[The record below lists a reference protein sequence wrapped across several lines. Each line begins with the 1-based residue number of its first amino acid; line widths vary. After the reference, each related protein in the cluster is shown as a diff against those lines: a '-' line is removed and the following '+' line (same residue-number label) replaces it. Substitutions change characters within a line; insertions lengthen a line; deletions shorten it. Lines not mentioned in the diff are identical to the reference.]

1 MKAYRNII
9 KRVAIL
15 LIFSL
20 LCGCWDNKE
29 IEDINYV
36 TAIGIDYV
44 DDQYILYIQMLDF
57 TNIAKTESGKSKSP
71 PQVWTGKSTGKT
83 LNQAI
88 SNIAESVQE
97 RTVLS
102 HISSIIMSEKF
113 LKTDVMNNI
122 DTIHRYYEIR
132 LTPWV
137 FGTKES
143 IEKLM
148 TTKPFYNTS
157 PLKTILHEPLQE
169 YKQKSDITP
178 IQYIK
183 FLLGLT
189 EPATT
194 TLLPNVAIDSS
205 AWKMN
210 MEQDPKLIIEGAHVM
225 SNHKY
230 NGYLTN
236 EELTGLRWMQEETW
250 RSPIHIKKEGI
261 DVASMALVK
270 PKIHKSLNIIHGE
283 PKYHIQIEL
292 DGIVTEVLTELT
304 KTELEKEAA
313 EIVKREILDTYRN
326 GLNIHSDVYN
336 LEYLLFKKETG
347 IWKKMKHTSEHLLSE
362 RSLDL
367 VTVKVNIKHI
377 SMMKLQKNK

>member
-9 KRVAIL
+9 KKVAIL

-29 IEDINYV
+29 IQDINYV
-36 TAIGIDYV
+36 TALGLDYV
-44 DDQYILYIQMLDF
+44 DNQYILYIQMLDF
-57 TNIAKTESGKSKSP
+57 SYVAKSESGKSKNP
-71 PQVWTGKSTGKT
+71 PQIWTGKSTGKT

-88 SNIAESVQE
+88 GNIIDSVQK
-97 RTVLS
+97 RIVLS

-113 LKTDVMNNI
+113 LKTDVKSNI

-137 FGTKES
+137 YGTKES

-157 PLKTILHEPLQE
+157 PLETILHEPLQE
-169 YKQKSDITP
+169 YKQKSFIAP
-178 IQYIK
+178 IQYFK
-183 FLLGLT
+183 FFLELT

-194 TLLPNVAIDSS
+194 TLLPNIAIDSS
-205 AWKMN
+205 TWKTDLK
-210 MEQDPKLIIEGAHVM
+210 QDPKLIIEGAHTM
-225 SNHKY
+225 SDRKY

-236 EELTGLRWMQEETW
+236 EELTGLRWMQKETS
-250 RSPIHIKKEGI
+250 RSPVLIKKDGTDI
-261 DVASMALVK
+261 ASVSLLK
-270 PKIHKSLNIIHGE
+270 PKIHKSLNMIHGE

-292 DGIVTEVLTELT
+292 DGVVTEVLTELT

-313 EIVKREILDTYRN
+313 EIVKREVLDTYHN
-326 GLNIHSDVYN
+326 GLKTNSDVYS
-336 LEYLLFKKETG
+336 LEDLLFKKETG
-347 IWKKMKHTSEHLLSE
+347 VWKKMEQTSEHLLSE
-362 RSLDL
+362 RSLEL
-367 VTVKVNIKHI
+367 VTVKVNIKHAG
-377 SMMKLQKNK
+377 MMKLQKNK